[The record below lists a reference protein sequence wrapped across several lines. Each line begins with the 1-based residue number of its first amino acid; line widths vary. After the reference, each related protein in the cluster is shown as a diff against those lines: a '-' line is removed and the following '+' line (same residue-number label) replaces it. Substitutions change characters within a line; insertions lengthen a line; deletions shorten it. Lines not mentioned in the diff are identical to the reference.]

1 MSHWSEQLPRDAC
14 REAREWASKQPSYA
28 AAWRTCQ
35 RGDWMLW
42 LIARLGCDRRKL
54 TLTCCAVA
62 RQVLHLVQ
70 AGEDRPRLAIETAE
84 RWARR
89 EPGVTIGDV
98 EKAADAA
105 YAAAAA
111 AYAAAAYAA
120 ADAAYAAA
128 AAAYAAAAASS
139 AANAAYTA
147 AASLASS
154 ADIVRQR
161 YPRAPRLRRKV

>member
-1 MSHWSEQLPRDAC
+1 MTRGRIRFWSIPPPRQTEEVKVSHWSEQLPRDAC

-28 AAWRTCQ
+28 AAWRTCP

-98 EKAADAA
+98 EKAA

-111 AYAAAAYAA
+111 ANA
-120 ADAAYAAA
+120 AD
-128 AAAYAAAAASS
+128 
-139 AANAAYTA
+139 A

>member
-1 MSHWSEQLPRDAC
+1 MSHWSKQLPRDAC

-98 EKAADAA
+98 EKAANAAADSAYAYTAAA

-111 AYAAAAYAA
+111 A
-120 ADAAYAAA
+120 DAAYAASSAVVLVGSA
-128 AAAYAAAAASS
+128 AAQC
-139 AANAAYTA
+139 
-147 AASLASS
+147 
-154 ADIVRQR
+154 QR
-161 YPRAPRLRRKV
+161 N

>member
-1 MSHWSEQLPRDAC
+1 MSHWSKQLPRDAC
-14 REAREWASKQPSYA
+14 LEAREWASKQPSYA
-28 AAWRTCQ
+28 AAWRTCP

-98 EKAADAA
+98 EKAANAA
-105 YAAAAA
+105 N
-111 AYAAAAYAA
+111 A

-147 AASLASS
+147 AASLARS